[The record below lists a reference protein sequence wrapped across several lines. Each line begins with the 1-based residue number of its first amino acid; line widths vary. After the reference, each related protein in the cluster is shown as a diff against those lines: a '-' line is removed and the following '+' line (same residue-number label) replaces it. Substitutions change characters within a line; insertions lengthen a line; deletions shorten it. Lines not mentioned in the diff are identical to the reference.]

1 MPKGY
6 PRELEKYELDEL
18 LTVKQ
23 LADEIFH
30 VHTNTIYRWV
40 QQHNIPHLRIGNR
53 IFFRKEALREWMRAN
68 ERGNLGEFASADSEK
83 DIEKT
88 IERNG

>member
-23 LADEIFH
+23 LANEIFH
-30 VHTNTIYRWV
+30 VHTNTVYRWV

-53 IFFRKEALREWMRAN
+53 IFFRKEALREWMEAN
-68 ERGNLGEFASADSEK
+68 ERGRLGSLGPTSGDEG
-83 DIEKT
+83 
-88 IERNG
+88 NGEAVEGN